1 MLFFFFYWVCSNSV
15 IGILGPV
22 SVLNCR
28 VLGKRTGGE
37 WIGVGRQGRQVLPS
51 LHGPEETA
59 THTTCT
65 GNVKYRP
72 GGERMEWV
80 DVGNTAGTCT
90 GALLQTRCQRRGMDT
105 NKMENRDCISSF
117 LFHQSRKVLQ
127 KPQQDRAEGGLVLR

>member
-1 MLFFFFYWVCSNSV
+1 MCCFFSRVCLNSV
-15 IGILGPV
+15 IRRLGPV
-22 SVLNCR
+22 SVLNCH
-28 VLGKRTGGE
+28 VLGKRAGGE

-90 GALLQTRCQRRGMDT
+90 GALLQNRCQRRGLDKSKVG
-105 NKMENRDCISSF
+105 NQDCISSF
-117 LFHQSRKVLQ
+117 LCHQSRKVLQ
-127 KPQQDRAEGGLVLR
+127 KPQQDRAEGGLVLQ